1 MSYRTIFSVVNEHT
15 ASVVTARYAISLAAA
30 CKAELVLYA
39 AHTEGSDEAV
49 LLRTT
54 RHLDHLYKDASGLGI
69 PVTSVTEVGNVG
81 TMLPKRVDTD
91 KADLVCYPLTPD
103 ERYESRLRLRT
114 IHNLERTIRS
124 DLAIMR
130 IVAMVKPHPAHIL
143 VPFGTVVSDKE
154 HRLAFITLLAKSFQS
169 QVTLFCLS
177 TERSVKVKLDA
188 FARFREQ
195 LQQQQITVLERRG
208 AGDAAEAIGVE
219 AITRHND
226 LIVLGAS
233 ERGVLHKVILGNPA
247 AEIMRQPPCNTILFR
262 PAR

>member
-1 MSYRTIFSVVNEHT
+1 MSYRIIFSVVNEHT
-15 ASVVTARYAISLAAA
+15 ASVVTARYAVSLAAA
-30 CKAELVLYA
+30 CKAELILYA
-39 AHTEGSDEAV
+39 AHSEGSDETV
-49 LLRTT
+49 LLRSR
-54 RHLDHLYKDASGLGI
+54 RHQEHLYQDALALGI
-69 PVTSVTEVGNVG
+69 SVTCVTEVGNLGV
-81 TMLPKRVDTD
+81 MLPKRAEAD
-91 KADLVCYPLTPD
+91 KADLVCYPLMPD

-130 IVAMVKPHPAHIL
+130 IVAMVRPHPAHIL

-154 HRLAFITLLAKSFQS
+154 HRLAFITLLAQSFQS

-177 TERSVKVKLDA
+177 AERNMKA
-188 FARFREQ
+188 MPEGATRFREQ

-208 AGDAAEAIGVE
+208 SGAIAKTIGIE

-233 ERGVLHKVILGNPA
+233 ERGVLHKAILGNPA

-262 PAR
+262 QAR

>member
-15 ASVVTARYAISLAAA
+15 ASVVTARYAVSLAAA

-39 AHTEGSDEAV
+39 AHSEGSDETV
-49 LLRTT
+49 LLRTS
-54 RHLDHLYKDASGLGI
+54 RHQEHLYKDALALGI
-69 PVTSVTEVGNVG
+69 AVTCVTEVGTVSV
-81 TMLPKRVDTD
+81 MLPKRAEAD

-103 ERYESRLRLRT
+103 DRYESRLRLHT

-143 VPFGTVVSDKE
+143 VPFGRVVSDKE
-154 HRLAFITLLAKSFQS
+154 HRLAFITLLAQSFQS
-169 QVTLFCLS
+169 QVTLFWLS
-177 TERSVKVKLDA
+177 TERSAKA
-188 FARFREQ
+188 MPEGATRFREQ

-208 AGDAAEAIGVE
+208 TGTIAETIGVE

-233 ERGVLHKVILGNPA
+233 ERGVLHKAILGNPA
-247 AEIMRQPPCNTILFR
+247 ADIMRQPPCNTILFR

>member
-1 MSYRTIFSVVNEHT
+1 
-15 ASVVTARYAISLAAA
+15 
-30 CKAELVLYA
+30 LYA
-39 AHTEGSDEAV
+39 AHTEGSDETV
-49 LLRTT
+49 LLRTG
-54 RHLDHLYKDASGLGI
+54 RHQEHLYKDALALGI
-69 PVTSVTEVGNVG
+69 SVTCVTEVGNVG
-81 TMLPKRVDTD
+81 VMLPKRAEAD

-103 ERYESRLRLRT
+103 ERYESRLRLHT

-130 IVAMVKPHPAHIL
+130 IVAMVKPHPTHIL

-177 TERSVKVKLDA
+177 TERSVKAMPDGA
-188 FARFREQ
+188 TRFREK
-195 LQQQQITVLERRG
+195 LQQQQITVLERHG
-208 AGDAAEAIGVE
+208 SGDIAETIGVE

-226 LIVLGAS
+226 LIVLGAT
-233 ERGVLHKVILGNPA
+233 ERGVLHKAIYGNPA
-247 AEIMRQPPCNTILFR
+247 ADIMRQPPCNTILFR